1 MPRVHITVPD
11 ASPLSIIRVPVR
23 ITDINYGNHLGNDSV
38 VSIIHEAR
46 VQFFQ
51 QHGFTEMDAGGVGL
65 IMSDLAV
72 SFKNE
77 SFYGD
82 ELEIEIYAS
91 EISKVSFQLIYH
103 LDTRREGRDI
113 TIAVASTT
121 MVCFNYETRKV
132 SPMPEALKEV
142 LSASSN

>member
-1 MPRVHITVPD
+1 MSRVHLTVPET
-11 ASPLSIIRVPVR
+11 APLSILRIPVR
-23 ITDINYGNHLGNDSV
+23 ITDINYGNHLGNDSL

-51 QHGFTEMDAGGVGL
+51 QFGLSELDVGGVGL

-82 ELEIEIYAS
+82 ELEVEIYVG
-91 EISKVSFQLIYH
+91 EMTRVSFQLIYH
-103 LDTRREGRDI
+103 LDTRREGKDI
-113 TIAVASTT
+113 TIALAGTT
-121 MVCFNYETRKV
+121 MVCFNYESKKV
-132 SPMPEALKEV
+132 STMPEALKKV
-142 LSASSN
+142 LTANS